1 MLWIALTL
9 PELSLQIAERGSD
22 TAHPLVIANGPD
34 NRPVVFAANQ
44 SAQLGGIHR
53 GMAIASARTLAND
66 LHIMQRDAGY
76 EHEAIHNFA
85 CWASQFT
92 PYVSLKQDEG
102 VLLEVASTLRL
113 HGGLGSLLIKLRTG
127 TDQLGYHVACGV
139 APAPMSAWLFAK
151 AREQDM
157 RVRAC
162 TDIAELEARTAQL
175 PLSLLDWPQ
184 ETLRKLSGLGITR
197 IADCLALPADG
208 FSKRFGPDLWLDLQR
223 LLGRSPDPRAYFV
236 VPETYRARTEFG
248 FEVNDAMALLFP
260 LQRLLSEMEGFLR
273 GHSAGVLECRL
284 LLEHSGK
291 QSSTITIR
299 VAKPERNTDRL
310 IRLAREHLSQAQL
323 PATVLALAIQIDRL
337 VPLIESSASWLPDPR
352 QQTDGWYQ
360 LLDKLAARLGGDN
373 VYRLQAVDEHRPEQA
388 WKSVG
393 VSDKWKTISQNHYVQ
408 TTSPRPLILL
418 PSPRKLLV
426 DDDTPRC
433 HGKIDLLAGP
443 ERIETGWWDGQPVMR
458 DYYVGRNPH
467 GETLWLYRD
476 LRTACSWH
484 LHGYFA

>member
-22 TAHPLVIANGPD
+22 ASHPLVISSGPD
-34 NRPVVFAANQ
+34 TRPFVFAANQ
-44 SAQLGGIHR
+44 SAQLAGIHR
-53 GMAIASARTLAND
+53 GTTIASARTLAND
-66 LHIMQRDAGY
+66 LRVVQRQAEY
-76 EHEAIHNFA
+76 EHGAIHNFA

-92 PYVSLKQDEG
+92 PNLTLKQDEG
-102 VLLEVASTLRL
+102 LVLEVESTLRL
-113 HGGLGSLLIKLRTG
+113 HGGLGALLNKLKMG
-127 TDQLGYHVACGV
+127 TDQLGYHVECGV
-139 APAPMSAWLFAK
+139 APTPLAAWLFAK
-151 AREQDM
+151 AREQGL

-162 TDIAELEARTAQL
+162 TNVNELESRTAQL
-175 PLSLLDWPQ
+175 PLTLFDWPQ
-184 ETLRKLSGLGITR
+184 ETLRKLSALGITR

-223 LLGRSPDPRAYFV
+223 LLGRLPDPRAYFV
-236 VPETYRARTEFG
+236 LPETYRARTEFG
-248 FEVNDAMALLFP
+248 FEINDAMALLFP

-273 GHSAGVLECRL
+273 GRGAGIVECRL
-284 LLEHSGK
+284 QLEHSGK
-291 QSSTITIR
+291 QSSTISIR
-299 VAKPERNTDRL
+299 VAKPERNTDHL
-310 IRLAREHLSQAQL
+310 IRLAREHLSKAQL
-323 PATVLALAIQIDRL
+323 PATVLALSIQADRL
-337 VPLIESSASWLPDPR
+337 LPLIETSASWLPDPR
-352 QQTDGWYQ
+352 EQTDGWYQ
-360 LLDKLAARLGGDN
+360 LLDKLTARLGSDN

-393 VSDKWKTISQNHYVQ
+393 VSDKWKTMSQNHYAQ
-408 TTSPRPLILL
+408 ATRPRPLFLL
-418 PSPRKLLV
+418 PSPRKLLL
-426 DDDTPRC
+426 DDDMPLC

-476 LRTACSWH
+476 LREAGNWH

>member
-1 MLWIALTL
+1 MLWIALAL
-9 PELSLQIAERGSD
+9 PELSLQIADRGSD
-22 TAHPLVIANGPD
+22 ASHPLVISSGLD
-34 NRPVVFAANQ
+34 TRPIVFAANQ
-44 SAQLGGIHR
+44 SAQLAGIHR
-53 GMAIASARTLAND
+53 GMAIASARTLTND
-66 LHIMQRDAGY
+66 LHVVQRQTEHERDAL
-76 EHEAIHNFA
+76 HNFA

-92 PYVSLKQDEG
+92 PNLTLKQDEG
-102 VLLEVASTLRL
+102 LLLEVASTLRL
-113 HGGLGSLLIKLRTG
+113 HGGLGALLNKLKMG

-139 APAPMSAWLFAK
+139 APTPIAAWLFAK
-151 AREQDM
+151 AREQGL
-157 RVRAC
+157 RLRAC
-162 TDIAELEARTAQL
+162 TDVNELETRTTQL
-175 PLSLLDWPQ
+175 PLTLFDWPP
-184 ETLRKLSGLGITR
+184 EILRKLSALGITR

-208 FSKRFGPDLWLDLQR
+208 FSKRFGPALWLDLQR
-223 LLGRSPDPRAYFV
+223 LMGHLPDPRAYFV
-236 VPETYRARTEFG
+236 LPETYRARTEFG

-273 GHSAGVLECRL
+273 GRGAGIVECRL
-284 LLEHSGK
+284 MLEHSGK

-299 VAKPERNTDRL
+299 VAKPERNTERL

-323 PATVLALAIQIDRL
+323 PATVLALSLQADRL
-337 VPLIESSASWLPDPR
+337 LPLIESSASWLPDPR

-360 LLDKLAARLGGDN
+360 LLDKLAARLGSDS

-393 VSDKWKTISQNHYVQ
+393 VSDKWKTIAHNHYAQ
-408 TTSPRPLILL
+408 SIRPRPLFLL
-418 PSPRKLLV
+418 PLPRKLLLN
-426 DDDTPRC
+426 DDTPLC

-476 LRTACSWH
+476 LRAAGSWH
-484 LHGYFA
+484 LHGYFV